1 MPEQPTRLDEKVCR
15 AKAAECRLLA
25 AQASEPSHQVM
36 LLHMA
41 ETWER
46 IAETYAETNE

>member
-1 MPEQPTRLDEKVCR
+1 MAADHTGHLDAQACR
-15 AKAAECRLLA
+15 DKAAECRLMA
-25 AQASEPSHQVM
+25 EHDRNQAHRVM

-46 IAETYAETNE
+46 IAKTYEDGK